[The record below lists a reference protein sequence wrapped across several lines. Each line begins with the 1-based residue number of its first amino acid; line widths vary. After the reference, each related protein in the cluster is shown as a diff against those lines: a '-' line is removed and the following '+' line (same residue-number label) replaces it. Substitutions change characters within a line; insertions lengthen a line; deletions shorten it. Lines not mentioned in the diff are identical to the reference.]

1 MSAQRQPSMESW
13 RHKMATYTLIES
25 QVLGST
31 TASVTFSAIDQTFT
45 DLVLKYSPRGSA
57 AYAASNLIMKFN
69 GSTSG
74 YSDRLLYT
82 NNGTSA
88 LSYQQS
94 AQAQSDL
101 QYLNQAT
108 STANT
113 FSNNEIYIPNYTSAN
128 YKSFSSETAAEDNA
142 TAAILG
148 VDAGLWSNAAA
159 ITSIYLAPNTGS
171 FVQYSSFYLYGISNT
186 I

>member
-1 MSAQRQPSMESW
+1 MNYSNTTTYKTVLISRQKPITAALYVEAIVGLWRSTSAINRVFIFSNLAASEFAVGSTAPSMEYW

-94 AQAQSDL
+94 AQANL
-101 QYLNQAT
+101 
-108 STANT
+108 
-113 FSNNEIYIPNYTSAN
+113 IY
-128 YKSFSSETAAEDNA
+128 
-142 TAAILG
+142 
-148 VDAGLWSNAAA
+148 
-159 ITSIYLAPNTGS
+159 SI
-171 FVQYSSFYLYGISNT
+171 
-186 I
+186 